1 MVAVGVTGAIGPL
14 AHIRT
19 DAGVKSPPM
28 TLWML
33 ALAFLLM
40 CGCLAATFRRSNGT
54 WIVAVVCV
62 ALTLLIYVLLSD
74 VAIGVSL

>member
-1 MVAVGVTGAIGPL
+1 
-14 AHIRT
+14 
-19 DAGVKSPPM
+19 M
-28 TLWML
+28 TLWLL

-40 CGCLAATFRRSNGT
+40 CGCLAATLQRVSRA

-62 ALTLLIYVLLSD
+62 ILTLVIYVLLSD